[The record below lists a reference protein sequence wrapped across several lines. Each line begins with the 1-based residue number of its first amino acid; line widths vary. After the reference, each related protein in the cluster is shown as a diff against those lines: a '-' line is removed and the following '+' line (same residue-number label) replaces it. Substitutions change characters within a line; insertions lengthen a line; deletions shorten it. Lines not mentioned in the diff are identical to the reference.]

1 MFVKKSK
8 NTKGRVSLSIAQSYT
23 TEDGKNRSKTIKY
36 LGYLDVLEKEYD
48 DPIAHFKEVAA
59 QMTKEYKENHAPFL
73 MKIDPNKK
81 LNKITSD
88 YSYTRKN
95 IGYAALSQIY
105 HELEIDYFIN
115 NRRRYTKAEY
125 NHNAIFK
132 LLVFDRILNPSSKR
146 ESFFHKDFYFDKMDF
161 TLEDTYKSLDFFNE
175 HSTAMLKSINKQ
187 IEKQYERDTT
197 LVFYDVTN
205 YYFEVDEIED
215 ENDYRRKGVSK
226 EHRPNPIIQMGLF
239 MDEKGLPITYG
250 LYPGNTNDCK
260 TLIPSLMDIRYDYNM
275 KDLIVV
281 ADKGMMSGDNIARIR
296 LQRNGYV
303 ISLSVKGTKVPDSF
317 KKYVLAEDN
326 WDEEE
331 TKYAADGK
339 TVLFKMKSQ
348 IEDRIITVH
357 SLKDGKESKVKIKD
371 KQIIIYSKKYAD
383 KAKRDRKKAI
393 EKALSKVGTSRKAN
407 KYGSEKYTIEEFLD
421 ENNKVIKF
429 KKNILF
435 DYDKLKEEEKYD
447 GYYAIATNVIGLKK
461 GERPFRDKSKFTYDG
476 FLKLNKPVT
485 NRDILDMYKG
495 LWKIEETFKVT
506 KSQLKT
512 RPVYV
517 STIEHIKAHFLTC
530 YVALV
535 ILRLIEYRLDWK
547 YSSKKIT
554 KTLKLASGTLIE
566 SGYYAFNHY
575 DDVLED
581 IGNDLDID
589 FSKKYLKL
597 NQIKKMIGKTKKKDF

>member
-1 MFVKKSK
+1 
-8 NTKGRVSLSIAQSYT
+8 
-23 TEDGKNRSKTIKY
+23 
-36 LGYLDVLEKEYD
+36 
-48 DPIAHFKEVAA
+48 
-59 QMTKEYKENHAPFL
+59 
-73 MKIDPNKK
+73 
-81 LNKITSD
+81 
-88 YSYTRKN
+88 
-95 IGYAALSQIY
+95 
-105 HELEIDYFIN
+105 
-115 NRRRYTKAEY
+115 
-125 NHNAIFK
+125 
-132 LLVFDRILNPSSKR
+132 
-146 ESFFHKDFYFDKMDF
+146 MDF

-197 LVFYDVTN
+197 LVSYDVTN

-260 TLIPSLMDIRYDYNM
+260 TLIPSLMDIRHDYDM

-317 KKYVLAEDN
+317 KNYVLADDN
-326 WDEEE
+326 WDKDE

-383 KAKRDRKKAI
+383 KAKRDRKRAI
-393 EKALSKVGTSRKAN
+393 EKALSKVGTSNKSD
-407 KYGSEKYTIEEFLD
+407 KYGSDKYIVEQFLD
-421 ENNKVIKF
+421 ENNNVIKF
-429 KKNILF
+429 KKNNLF
-435 DYDKLKEEEKYD
+435 DYEKLKEEEKYD
-447 GYYAIATNVIGLKK
+447 GYYAIATNVIGLDEK
-461 GERPFRDKSKFTYDG
+461 ERPFREKSKFTYNG
-476 FLKLNKPVT
+476 FLKLNKTVT

-547 YSSKKIT
+547 YSSKKIA

-575 DDVLED
+575 DDVLEN

-597 NQIKKMIGKTKKKDF
+597 TQIKKMIGKTKKKDF